1 MSMIRQLERSL
12 GFGRDPVRVDAD
24 SARLLVEGGAVLI
37 DVRKAEDPGLPL
49 PDARRV
55 TPEDLAAAAPSFD
68 RGTPLVLACTCPAEW
83 TSTRAAYWL
92 RDRGFEAYAVT
103 GGVPAWDEQGR
114 TVARAF
120 PALSTEREEGGP
132 SALSALRWPR
142 YRIYSLGVLLSLTGT
157 WLASAAFGY
166 VVLLLGGSAATLGL
180 IGFLNTIPNL
190 IWGLPAG
197 ALADKYDPRKLL
209 LGFQALNLL
218 VAAALAVMYATDTLT
233 VGWMAGLAVIG
244 GSLGAL
250 SFPATQAILAS
261 TVPREDLESAVAIN
275 SLLLQVARFIGPAIA
290 GVLLAST
297 GPTEVFVVDAL
308 SFLGVIVAVALLR
321 GDVRTAAADTAAGLG
336 GALKDGLRYVF
347 GQRSIAALMGLTFCA
362 GMFGSPPVAF
372 MLPAI
377 ATEVLDG
384 GPGTLGAITA
394 AIGFGSL
401 GGSLLL
407 LWLARRPNKGEPAI
421 AGYFLTALAVGAV
434 GLSTSVPLS
443 IVLAVAG
450 GFSGVLFVGLSTV
463 VVQSASS
470 DEMRARAMAIW
481 AAMFVGVLPFGA
493 LLTGGLAALF
503 GPGVA
508 VAIDGGLMLVGGLVV
523 LALRPE
529 VRWLGCAALPEAC
542 IAATSPEAVAVRES
556 GSRPRI
562 APAVPAGPRS

>member
-24 SARLLVEGGAVLI
+24 SARLLVEGGALLI
-37 DVRKAEDPGLPL
+37 DVRKAEDPGLAL

-55 TPEDLAAAAPSFD
+55 TPEELSRAAPAFD
-68 RGTPLVLACTCPAEW
+68 PGVPLVLACTCPAEW

-120 PALSTEREEGGP
+120 PALSEEREDDAP
-132 SALSALRWPR
+132 SSLSALRWPR
-142 YRIYSLGVLLSLTGT
+142 YRIYSAGVLLSLTGT

-197 ALADKYDPRKLL
+197 ALADKYDPRRLL

-218 VAAALAVMYATDTLT
+218 VAATLAVMYATDTLT
-233 VGWMAGLAVIG
+233 VGWMALLAVIG

-275 SLLLQVARFIGPAIA
+275 SLLLQVARFIGPAVA
-290 GVLLAST
+290 GVLLANT
-297 GPTEVFVVDAL
+297 GPTEVFVVDAA
-308 SFLGVIVAVALLR
+308 SFLGVIVAVSFLR
-321 GDVRTAAADTAAGLG
+321 GDVRAAAADGATGLG
-336 GALKDGLRYVF
+336 GALKDGLAYVF

-362 GMFGSPPVAF
+362 GLFGSPPIAF
-372 MLPAI
+372 MLPAV

-401 GGSLLL
+401 AGSLLL
-407 LWLARRPNKGEPAI
+407 LALARRPNKGEPAI
-421 AGYFLTALAVGAV
+421 AGFFLTAVAVAAV
-434 GLSTSVPLS
+434 GLSHS
-443 IVLAVAG
+443 IPVSIALAVVG

-493 LLTGGLAALF
+493 LLTGGLTALF
-503 GPGVA
+503 GPGTA
-508 VAIDGGLMLVGGLVV
+508 VAIDGGLMLVGGVVV
-523 LALRPE
+523 LARRPE

-556 GSRPRI
+556 GSRPQVA
-562 APAVPAGPRS
+562 APAG